1 MVSRHA
7 GMAAREHALG
17 LIRRERDNAE
27 DRSGEHVMSSISVI
41 GSGNMAGAIGA
52 LALKGGNAVEVT
64 GRDAA
69 KAAAL
74 ARALGGGATAAT
86 WGGPPAGDIV
96 ILAVL
101 FDSAV
106 PVVSDYGD
114 ALDGK
119 IIVDITN
126 PFNASATGLA
136 TPDGTSVAQM
146 VAEAAPASA
155 HVVKAFNT
163 IFRDV
168 LAAGGPLDVFMAGDD
183 AQAKAS
189 VSAFIESLGLR
200 PRDAGELSM
209 AHALEAAG
217 LLSVGLARNGVGN
230 LNFSLGLNF
239 S

>member
-1 MVSRHA
+1 
-7 GMAAREHALG
+7 
-17 LIRRERDNAE
+17 
-27 DRSGEHVMSSISVI
+27 MSSISVI
-41 GSGNMAGAIGA
+41 GSGNMASAIGA
-52 LALKGGNAVEVT
+52 LALKGGNAVEIV

-74 ARALGGGATAAT
+74 ARALGGGATAGT
-86 WGGPPAGDIV
+86 WGAAPAGDIV

-106 PVVSDYGD
+106 PVVSEYGE
-114 ALDGK
+114 ALADK

-126 PFNASATGLA
+126 PFNPSATGLA
-136 TPDGTSVAQM
+136 IPDGTSVAQM
-146 VAEAAPASA
+146 IAEAAPENAR
-155 HVVKAFNT
+155 VVKAFNT
-163 IFRDV
+163 LFRDV

-189 VSAFIESLGLR
+189 VSAFITSLGLR

-209 AHALEAAG
+209 AHWLEGAG
-217 LLSVGLARNGVGN
+217 LLSVGLGRYGVGSFD
-230 LNFSLGLNF
+230 FSLGVNF